1 VTFSGGRAKGQV
13 GGKFTATFVVG
24 TTEYTSSEIDTALL
38 ANDTWQSYTF
48 TTPIT
53 NTGNLSLVF
62 RPVSGRPWLDKVC
75 NISVTTGS
83 GPGSSYAA
91 WAATNGAG
99 SQTMDQDHDHD
110 GVPNGIEYFLG
121 GSGNTTGFTA
131 LPGVVNTAGTLSV
144 TWTKAASGYTGAYGT
159 DYVVQPAMR
168 IGSWWTA
175 RRLPCR
181 APRRSPRRL
190 AAMGRARCASPSAV
204 AIIAGG

>member
-1 VTFSGGRAKGQV
+1 MHLYRTRGI
-13 GGKFTATFVVG
+13 G
-24 TTEYTSSEIDTALL
+24 TSTQPNYTSSEFDTALL

-62 RPVSGRPWLDKVC
+62 RPVSGRPWLDKVS

-99 SQTMDQDHDHD
+99 SQTMEQDHDHD

-144 TWTKAASGYTGAYGT
+144 TWTKAADSTGVYGT
-159 DYVVQPAMR
+159 DYVVQ
-168 IGSWWTA
+168 TA
-175 RRLPCR
+175 TT
-181 APRRSPRRL
+181 L
-190 AAMGRARCASPSAV
+190 AADSWTSELLSPNGGVTVSGNDVKYTFPSGPGIKFVRLKVMGTAP
-204 AIIAGG
+204 